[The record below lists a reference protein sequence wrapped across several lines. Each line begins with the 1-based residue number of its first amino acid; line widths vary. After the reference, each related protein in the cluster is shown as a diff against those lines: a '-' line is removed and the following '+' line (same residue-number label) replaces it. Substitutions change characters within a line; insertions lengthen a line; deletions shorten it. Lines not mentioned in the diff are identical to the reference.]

1 MSRQEAQAAIY
12 LWQDGFQ
19 ERRGFIMTGLKKT
32 AAAALIAGMAFL
44 LAACGD
50 SENGSQTGTEPSA
63 SGGTHL
69 NFSCYSYS
77 NSMDPVT
84 NVNSSWCFLR
94 YGVGECLFRF
104 DENVVV
110 ENALC
115 DSYETEDY
123 TTWVL
128 HIRDGVR
135 FSNGNQV
142 TPTVVRESLE
152 RVYAAEADG
161 TGNSTPSQYVTFAS
175 IEADDAAGTVTLVC
189 DSQTVNLPGIL
200 AYPWYAIVDT
210 SVIDSEVIG
219 TGPYYVTAVS
229 ENSTVD
235 LAKNEYYWDGE
246 VPYDTI
252 RIYLTEDS
260 STKAMALKSGDVDLA
275 ENITTPS
282 DLAELEADPAYHVST
297 TAGVRLGNSYF
308 NFNGILGNEAL
319 RQAIQYAVDD
329 ETMCEVTVGGMY
341 TAGCSVL
348 PSSLSYGY
356 DQLTDPYAYDLDK
369 AVQVLDEAGIVD
381 TDGDGCRELDGQNI
395 NLNYLAYSSRNLDEF
410 AQAVA
415 ITLESIGIGCTVTV
429 QDYDTALANQSAGNF
444 DMITSNA
451 NVVPTGDPTGF
462 LGNWYSGN
470 SDSYGY
476 YANEEY
482 DALYEQLLAETDADE
497 QLSLITRMQQIL
509 IDDAATLVHGY
520 YNSTFASRADAV
532 SGADITPIDYYWIT
546 TKIQPA
552 E

>member
-1 MSRQEAQAAIY
+1 MMKTVKIA
-12 LWQDGFQ
+12 
-19 ERRGFIMTGLKKT
+19 T
-32 AAAALIAGMAFL
+32 AAV
-44 LAACGD
+44 LAAGLVLTCAGCGVSGGG
-50 SENGSQTGTEPSA
+50 SETASLTA

-69 NFSCYSYS
+69 NFSCYNYS
-77 NSMDPVT
+77 NSMDPIT
-84 NVNSSWCFLR
+84 NVNASWCFLR

-104 DENVVV
+104 DENAEV

-128 HIRDGVR
+128 HIREGVQ
-135 FSNGNQV
+135 FSNGNVV
-142 TPTVVRESLE
+142 TPSVVKESLE
-152 RVYAAEADG
+152 RVYTAEADG

-175 IEADDAAGTVTLVC
+175 MEADDEAGTVTLVC
-189 DSQTVNLPGIL
+189 DNKTVNLPGIL
-200 AYPWYAIVDT
+200 AYPWYAVVDT
-210 SVIDSEVIG
+210 SVINSEVIG
-219 TGPYYVTAVS
+219 TGPYYVTAIS

-260 STKAMALKSGDVDLA
+260 STKAMALKSGDVDLV

-282 DLAELEADPAYHVST
+282 DLSELEDDPAYYVST

-308 NFNGILGNEAL
+308 NFNGILGNDAL
-319 RQAIQYAVDD
+319 RKAILYAIDD
-329 ETMCEVTVGGMY
+329 QTMCDVTVGGMY
-341 TAGCSVL
+341 TAGCAVL

-356 DQLTDPYAYDLDK
+356 AQLTDTYAYDLDK
-369 AVQVLDEAGIVD
+369 AVRTLDEAGIVD
-381 TDGDGCRELDGQNI
+381 TDGDGYREIDGQNI

-415 ITLESIGIGCTVTV
+415 ISLEAIGIGCTVNV

-444 DMITSNA
+444 DLITSNA
-451 NVVPTGDPTGF
+451 IVVPTGDPTGF

-470 SDSYGY
+470 SESYGS
-476 YANEEY
+476 YANDEY
-482 DALYEQLLAETDADE
+482 DVLYERLLAATDTEE
-497 QLSLITRMQQIL
+497 QLSLIVEMQQIL

-520 YNSTFASRADAV
+520 YNSTFASRADTV
-532 SGADITPIDYYWIT
+532 SGADITPMDYYWIT
-546 TKIQPA
+546 TDIKPA
-552 E
+552 G

>member
-1 MSRQEAQAAIY
+1 
-12 LWQDGFQ
+12 
-19 ERRGFIMTGLKKT
+19 MTGLKKT
-32 AAAALIAGMAFL
+32 AAAALLAGMAFL
-44 LAACGD
+44 LAACGG
-50 SENGSQTGTEPSA
+50 SGSGSQTGTEPSA

-128 HIRDGVR
+128 HIRDGVQ

-235 LAKNEYYWDGE
+235 LAKMSITGTERF
-246 VPYDTI
+246 PMI
-252 RIYLTEDS
+252 R
-260 STKAMALKSGDVDLA
+260 
-275 ENITTPS
+275 
-282 DLAELEADPAYHVST
+282 
-297 TAGVRLGNSYF
+297 
-308 NFNGILGNEAL
+308 
-319 RQAIQYAVDD
+319 
-329 ETMCEVTVGGMY
+329 
-341 TAGCSVL
+341 
-348 PSSLSYGY
+348 
-356 DQLTDPYAYDLDK
+356 
-369 AVQVLDEAGIVD
+369 
-381 TDGDGCRELDGQNI
+381 
-395 NLNYLAYSSRNLDEF
+395 
-410 AQAVA
+410 
-415 ITLESIGIGCTVTV
+415 
-429 QDYDTALANQSAGNF
+429 SAF
-444 DMITSNA
+444 I
-451 NVVPTGDPTGF
+451 
-462 LGNWYSGN
+462 
-470 SDSYGY
+470 
-476 YANEEY
+476 
-482 DALYEQLLAETDADE
+482 
-497 QLSLITRMQQIL
+497 
-509 IDDAATLVHGY
+509 
-520 YNSTFASRADAV
+520 
-532 SGADITPIDYYWIT
+532 
-546 TKIQPA
+546 
-552 E
+552 

>member
-1 MSRQEAQAAIY
+1 MKRAKRAAAV
-12 LWQDGFQ
+12 LLTA
-19 ERRGFIMTGLKKT
+19 IMTVS
-32 AAAALIAGMAFL
+32 
-44 LAACGD
+44 LAACG
-50 SENGSQTGTEPSA
+50 GSAGTPDPSDTSA
-63 SGGTHL
+63 GAVGGSGSAGAVDGAHL
-69 NFSCYSYS
+69 NFACYNYS

-104 DENVVV
+104 DENAAV
-110 ENALC
+110 EAGIC

-128 HIRDGVR
+128 HIRDGVQ
-135 FSNGNQV
+135 FSNGNAV
-142 TPTVVRESLE
+142 TASGVKASLE
-152 RVYAAEADG
+152 RVYEAEANG
-161 TGNSTPSQYVTFAS
+161 TGNSTPSQYVTFSS

-189 DSQTVNLPGIL
+189 DGQTVNLPGIL
-200 AYPWYAIVDT
+200 AYPWYGIVDV

-219 TGPYYVTAVS
+219 TGPYCVASVT
-229 ENSTVD
+229 ENSSVE
-235 LAKNEYYWDGE
+235 LVKNEYYWDGE
-246 VPYDTI
+246 VPYDSIT
-252 RIYLTEDS
+252 IYLTEDS

-282 DLAELEADPAYHVST
+282 DLEELKNDPAYYVSA

-308 NFNGILGNEAL
+308 NFNGVLGNEAL
-319 RQAIQYAVDD
+319 RQAILYAVDD
-329 ETMCEVTVGGMY
+329 TTMCDVTVGGMY
-341 TAGCSVL
+341 TPGCSVL

-356 DQLTDPYAYDLDK
+356 DQLTDTFAYDLDK
-369 AVQVLDEAGIVD
+369 AVEVLDDAGIVD
-381 TDGDGCRELDGQNI
+381 TDGDGYRELDGENI
-395 NLNYLAYSSRNLDEF
+395 NLNYIAYSSRNLDEF

-429 QDYDTALANQSAGNF
+429 QDYDTALANQSAGSF

-451 NVVPTGDPTGF
+451 IVVPTGDPTGF
-462 LGNWYSGN
+462 LGNFYSGN
-470 SDSYGY
+470 SGTYGY
-476 YANEEY
+476 YSNEEY
-482 DALYEQLLAETDADE
+482 DRLYEQLQTSTDAEE
-497 QLSLITRMQQIL
+497 QLQLIIDMQQIL

-546 TKIQPA
+546 TKICPA